1 MKRLLVLLIGIL
13 CLAAPVAAHAA
24 YNPLSGA
31 CSAGGDASQSSGC
44 QAPSGDPVNGSNGV
58 LHKVANIISI
68 LGGIVAIIVI
78 IIGGL
83 QYVTSVGDPQKVSS
97 ARSMIIG
104 AIVGLLIIALA
115 QAIVIFALKN
125 I

>member
-1 MKRLLVLLIGIL
+1 MKRLIALLVTVL

-24 YNPLSGA
+24 YNPLHDACANGGGA
-31 CSAGGDASQSSGC
+31 GQSSGC
-44 QAPSGDPVNGSNGV
+44 NASSGDPINGSNGV

-68 LGGIVAIIVI
+68 LGGIAAVIII

-83 QYVTSVGDPQKVSS
+83 QYVTSGGDPQKASG

-104 AIVGLLIIALA
+104 AVVGLIIIALA
-115 QAIVIFALKN
+115 QAIIIFALKKL
-125 I
+125 